1 MSYTT
6 SELAAAVLRHLSV
19 IDASETADSADESY
33 ITDIWSAKWEE
44 LSSHGTELT
53 YFPHDDIPNPVFLI
67 IRDLVALEVQGNFG
81 QPIDAATKEQL
92 ETVILRRLRKH
103 VQVQR
108 SNKPVR
114 AEYF

>member
-6 SELAAAVLRHLSV
+6 SQLATAVLRHLSV
-19 IDASETADSADESY
+19 IDGNESADSADETY
-33 ITDIWSAKWEE
+33 ITDVWSAKWEE
-44 LSSHGTELT
+44 LSGHGLELT
-53 YFPHDDIPNPVFLI
+53 YFPHDDIPNPVFLT
-67 IRDLVALEVQGNFG
+67 IRDLVALEVQGAYG
-81 QPIDAATKEQL
+81 QPIDAASKEQL